1 MGKVLDLANKEYD
14 ILQEVRQ
21 AIDSIDREERFE
33 KRYLD
38 ELKEDL
44 QKIIYYASLTGNW
57 RQEEIDSHYG
67 YQFFFLS
74 LFF

>member
-21 AIDSIDREERFE
+21 AIDGIDREERFE

-44 QKIIYYASLTGNW
+44 QKIISLHYQKNDLKRKYYRLRQSNRELATGRN
-57 RQEEIDSHYG
+57 
-67 YQFFFLS
+67 
-74 LFF
+74 